1 MPLLGPIETGSETMA
16 DLTTNTEEY
25 RVVDREFQNIR
36 ELLELLMTEMAAGD
50 KKLKAGA
57 PLAWAPPTDV
67 YETET
72 ELVVTMDI
80 AGMDTGDISVS
91 TDGSLITICGVR
103 QEVSPRCKKQFHKME
118 IPVGPFKRSIQVPVP
133 CELRSMSTTYS
144 KGLLEVRLKK
154 TPDRPRKR
162 TIDIE

>member
-1 MPLLGPIETGSETMA
+1 MSLFGRIETGSEIMVDATK
-16 DLTTNTEEY
+16 NPEQY

-50 KKLKAGA
+50 KKLKAGP

-67 YETET
+67 YDTDT

-80 AGMDTGDISVS
+80 AGMDIKDIRVS
-91 TDGSLITICGVR
+91 TDDNMITICGVR

-118 IPVGPFKRSIQVPVP
+118 IPVGPFQRSIQIPVP
-133 CELRSMSTTYS
+133 CELKRFSTTYS
-144 KGLLEVRLKK
+144 KGLLEVRLKRK
-154 TPDRPRKR
+154 LDRPGKR
-162 TIDIE
+162 RIDVE